1 MVHFKKRMYV
11 YTYVCAILV
20 LCYPQS
26 SLTPKLA
33 LI

>member
-1 MVHFKKRMYV
+1 MYV

-26 SLTPKLA
+26 NLTPKLA
-33 LI
+33 ATPLIP